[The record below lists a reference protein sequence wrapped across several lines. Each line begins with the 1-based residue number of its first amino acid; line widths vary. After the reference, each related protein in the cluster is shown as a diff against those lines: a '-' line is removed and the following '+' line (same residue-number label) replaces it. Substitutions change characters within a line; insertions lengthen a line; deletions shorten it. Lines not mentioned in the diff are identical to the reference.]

1 MFVAELTFE
10 CFDNTTVTQ
19 VERAVN
25 DVLEALRYNGQIL
38 GREFPIVMGDGCF
51 TVRVLCPEQESFS
64 RQFNSAFVEEKLLA
78 LSDAALLSPKV
89 KWLGQISTP
98 MPVQK
103 TFTRA
108 GKSSIPPISTP
119 VHRCEVEIRLDR
131 SRFIVCQPHEQKII
145 KMWCN
150 GRFIGKPAMKYKC
163 LHDLL
168 TQKPPRCQ
176 KLMIRSALCLSQGMK
191 LRERIE
197 AQSQIP
203 TYYYQYRV
211 GGTDLKSE
219 QDRCCPSCGKQ
230 WRLDSPLHEVIYF
243 KCDNCRL
250 VSNLSWNYQ

>member
-19 VERAVN
+19 VELAIN

-38 GREFPIVMGDGCF
+38 GREFPIVMGDGSF

-64 RQFNSAFVEEKLLA
+64 RQFNSVVVEKKLLA

-89 KWLGQISTP
+89 KWLGRDINSDASAEDFHPSWQVLYTTYIHTCSPLRSGDTFRP
-98 MPVQK
+98 IPLYRQPTSRTEDHKDVVQWQVYWQ
-103 TFTRA
+103 A
-108 GKSSIPPISTP
+108 
-119 VHRCEVEIRLDR
+119 CDEIQM
-131 SRFIVCQPHEQKII
+131 SARFIDTETAALSEIDAPSSPL
-145 KMWCN
+145 
-150 GRFIGKPAMKYKC
+150 FI
-163 LHDLL
+163 
-168 TQKPPRCQ
+168 
-176 KLMIRSALCLSQGMK
+176 QGMK
-191 LRERIE
+191 LREHIE

-243 KCDNCRL
+243 KCDDCRL
-250 VSNLSWNYQ
+250 VSNLSWNFQ